1 LSHAGAQVKLV
12 FSGIVISSRESTEER
27 MLSSN
32 IFMSSLKVGFNI
44 TNVFR
49 YTSTSPVTEA
59 VVDG

>member
-1 LSHAGAQVKLV
+1 LLEVK
-12 FSGIVISSRESTEER
+12 ESTEER